1 MLKNFKREKTV
12 KKGRF
17 ILIACLA
24 FLLLAITV
32 FPNATV
38 SQEDHERYEERHYQV
53 YDQKDGMWRCEF
65 VVILRVQEPI
75 RERDQASC
83 HGEVQIRGIEPGSEF
98 LIEGYHWE
106 VSTVDM
112 DHTFSGG
119 DDISHTLSNNGERY
133 DTKFSLDELP
143 NDYEGR
149 VDIWLAFYY
158 SFKYNGQYIVN
169 NLEADT
175 WSYDVR
181 AERDIGIKSPI
192 PDMPP
197 EAFFGMVAG
206 LSIIAILGVVV
217 FRQRKKLQA
226 IPLTTVVTNPA
237 GSPEATLAF
246 SDASF
251 NPGLISSK
259 RGYETAGAYLKVGIK
274 VENNAQTSIT
284 DVSVKIDVP
293 TALER
298 INPKT
303 GIIELGVIKPGG
315 KQSANFQL
323 QPTRCVDD
331 IITGI
336 IMFRDPTGKLY
347 TQDMK
352 PLELKS
358 VCPMLT
364 GDDVDQEWIL
374 MSLKKGKLKSNK
386 ASFKFDGDPN
396 VAFAMAEQRVRGLIP
411 IDRDERFVGEHGDH
425 YIAYSAYIGR
435 TKYGE
440 FDFATEI
447 TATGYA
453 GQGLLTVSV
462 YSNEE
467 AILTGFIFEVM
478 QDVKKNIEIIQEI
491 NVVDQACPECG
502 GMLDMDIADEEGYIK
517 CGFCETMLRVPKWNR

>member
-1 MLKNFKREKTV
+1 M

-17 ILIACLA
+17 VVIACLA
-24 FLLLAITV
+24 FLLLAMTV

-38 SQEDHERYEERHYQV
+38 AQDSQERYEERHYQV
-53 YDQKDGMWRCEF
+53 YDQQNGMWRCEF

-83 HGEVQIRGIEPGSEF
+83 RGELQIRGIEPGSEL

-133 DTKFSLDELP
+133 DTKFNLDELP
-143 NDYEGR
+143 SDYEGK

-169 NLEADT
+169 NLEANT
-175 WSYDVR
+175 WTYDVY

-192 PDMPP
+192 PDMPL
-197 EAFFGMVAG
+197 EAFFGMVIG
-206 LSIIAILGVVV
+206 LSIIAILGIVVV
-217 FRQRKKLQA
+217 KQRKKLKA
-226 IPLTTVVTNPA
+226 IPLSPIVTNPA

-246 SDASF
+246 SDSSF
-251 NPGLISSK
+251 VPGLVSIK
-259 RGYETAGAYLKVGIK
+259 RGYETAGQYLKVGIK
-274 VENNAQTSIT
+274 VINDAKTSIT
-284 DVSVKIDVP
+284 DVSVKLETP
-293 TALER
+293 QALEK
-298 INPKT
+298 INPTT
-303 GIIELGVIKPGG
+303 GIIDIGVIKPGG
-315 KQSANFQL
+315 SQSANFQL
-323 QPTRCVDD
+323 QPIRCVDD
-331 IITGI
+331 ILTGI
-336 IMFRDPTGKLY
+336 IMFRDPRGRLY

-364 GDDVDQEWIL
+364 GEDVDAEWIL
-374 MSLKKGKLKSNK
+374 MSLKKGKIKSNK

-447 TATGYA
+447 TASGYA
-453 GQGLLTVSV
+453 GQGLLTVAV

-478 QDVKKNIEIIQEI
+478 QDVKKNIEITQEI
-491 NVVDQACPECG
+491 DVVDKACPECG
-502 GMLDMDIADEEGYIK
+502 GMLDMDKVDEEGYIK
-517 CGFCETMLRVPKWNR
+517 CGFCDTMLRVPKWQR

>member
-1 MLKNFKREKTV
+1 V

-38 SQEDHERYEERHYQV
+38 AQDDHERYEERHYQV
-53 YDQKDGMWRCEF
+53 YDQQQGMWRCEF

-75 RERDQASC
+75 RERDQAAC
-83 HGEVQIRGIEPGSEF
+83 RGELQIRGIEPGSEF

-106 VSTVDM
+106 VSTVET

-119 DDISHTLSNNGERY
+119 DDITHTLSYNGDRY
-133 DTKFSLDELP
+133 DTKFTLDELP

-149 VDIWLAFYY
+149 VDIWLTFYY
-158 SFKYNGQYIVN
+158 SFKYNGQYIVKN
-169 NLEADT
+169 FEANT

-181 AERDIGIKSPI
+181 AERSIGIRSPI

-197 EAFFGMVAG
+197 EAFFGMIAG
-206 LSIIAILGVVV
+206 ISIIALLGIVV

-226 IPLTTVVTNPA
+226 IPLTTIVTNPA

-274 VENNAQTSIT
+274 VENNSQTSIT

-293 TALER
+293 AALER

-303 GIIELGVIKPGG
+303 GIIELGVIKPQGS
-315 KQSANFQL
+315 QSANFQL
-323 QPTRCVDD
+323 QPIRCVDD
-331 IITGI
+331 VITGI
-336 IMFRDPTGKLY
+336 IMFRDAASKLY

-374 MSLKKGKLKSNK
+374 MSLKKGKIKGNK
-386 ASFKFDGDPN
+386 ASFKFDGDPK
-396 VAFAMAEQRVRGLIP
+396 VAFNLAESRVRGLIP
-411 IDRDERFVGEHGDH
+411 IDRDEKFVNEH

-447 TATGYA
+447 TVTGHA
-453 GQGLLTVSV
+453 AQGLLTVAV

-478 QDVKKNIEIIQEI
+478 QDVKKNIEITQEI
-491 NVVDQACPECG
+491 DVVDKVCPECG
-502 GMLDMDIADEEGYIK
+502 GVLDMDISDEEGYVK
-517 CGFCETMLRVPKWNR
+517 CVFCETMLRVPKWNR

>member
-1 MLKNFKREKTV
+1 M
-12 KKGRF
+12 KKGRVVV
-17 ILIACLA
+17 IACLA
-24 FLLLAITV
+24 FLLLAMTV

-38 SQEDHERYEERHYQV
+38 AQDSQERYEERHYQV
-53 YDQKDGMWRCEF
+53 YDQQNGMWRCEF

-83 HGEVQIRGIEPGSEF
+83 RGELQIRGIEPGSEL
-98 LIEGYHWE
+98 LIEGYQWE

-133 DTKFSLDELP
+133 DTKLNLDELP
-143 NDYEGR
+143 SDYEGR

-169 NLEADT
+169 NLEANT
-175 WSYDVR
+175 WTYDVY

-192 PDMPP
+192 PDMPI
-197 EAFFGMVAG
+197 EAFFGIVIG
-206 LSIIAILGVVV
+206 LSIIAVLGVVV
-217 FRQRKKLQA
+217 FRQRKKLQT
-226 IPLTTVVTNPA
+226 IPLTPIVTNPA

-251 NPGLISSK
+251 VPGLVSSK
-259 RGYETAGAYLKVGIK
+259 RGYETAGQYLKVGIK
-274 VENNAQTSIT
+274 VENNSPQSIT
-284 DVSVKIDVP
+284 DVSVKLETP
-293 TALER
+293 QALEK

-303 GIIELGVIKPGG
+303 GIIDLGVIKPGG
-315 KQSANFQL
+315 SQSANFQL
-323 QPTRCVDD
+323 QPIRCVDD
-331 IITGI
+331 ILTGI

-364 GDDVDQEWIL
+364 GEDADQEWIL

-447 TATGYA
+447 TASGYA
-453 GQGLLTVSV
+453 GQGLLTVAV

-478 QDVKKNIEIIQEI
+478 QDVKKNIEITQEI
-491 NVVDQACPECG
+491 DVVDKACPECG
-502 GMLDMDIADEEGYIK
+502 GMLDMDKVDEEGYIK
-517 CGFCETMLRVPKWNR
+517 CGFCDTMLRVPKWQR